1 MEFYNISFEEKLLK
15 MRKLINTEGKKTIAI
30 INGVN
35 IIYEDD
41 NIILTDIICKKC
53 GTALTYG
60 EVIDSYE
67 SCINCRQLN
76 K

>member
-1 MEFYNISFEEKLLK
+1 ME
-15 MRKLINTEGKKTIAI
+15 KLINTKGTKIVSI

-41 NIILTDIICKKC
+41 NIILSDITCKKC
-53 GTALTYG
+53 ENSLTYG
-60 EVIDSYE
+60 EVIDGYE
-67 SCINCRQLN
+67 CCINCRQLN